1 MKKRIKLLLENVIE
15 ESMIALLL
23 GSCAV
28 SSIVR
33 EIDET
38 KPRHNYND
46 VMPEIRSAYPIS
58 EGDLFLFNEQYADS
72 LSHKETEEI
81 LYSEGDVE
89 KIAEVIF
96 TEAGICEEREQIA
109 VAYTIINRKLS
120 SRRQY
125 GRTFSSITS
134 PKRYNGMGN
143 LEDISELKIM
153 YPEKWDYYKKLAK
166 EVLDHK
172 IPDPTNGA
180 THFYKPS
187 RHRENPET
195 WNMNKMEE
203 IGKISVNEEK
213 QSIHKFYREIY

>member
-1 MKKRIKLLLENVIE
+1 
-15 ESMIALLL
+15 
-23 GSCAV
+23 
-28 SSIVR
+28 
-33 EIDET
+33 
-38 KPRHNYND
+38 
-46 VMPEIRSAYPIS
+46 MPEIRSAYPIS
-58 EGDLFLFNEQYADS
+58 DGDLFLFDEQHQDS
-72 LSHKETEEI
+72 LSHKENEKI
-81 LYSEGDVE
+81 LYSEGDIE

-125 GRTFSSITS
+125 GRTFSAITS
-134 PKRYNGMGN
+134 PKRYNGMSN

-195 WNMNKMEE
+195 WDMKKMEE
-203 IGKISVNEEK
+203 IGRISISEEN
-213 QSIHKFYREIY
+213 QSVHKFYREIY